1 MQMVFGCADKQVS
14 LAIVILAAGASS
26 RMGARDKLF
35 EPVDGTPILTRLVNF
50 AQGLGEVYVTLP
62 YPNHPRHDLLT
73 DTQAVPIY
81 VPDAAD
87 GMSASIKRAC
97 ATVMETSAT
106 GMMIVTGDLPDLTE
120 THFSQIYAEWCIDE
134 TRFVQ
139 AKDRDGKPGHPV
151 IIPKSGWGDIE
162 TLQGDI
168 GLRNILRKKL
178 IQYVSFKDFGPTLDL
193 DTPEAWDAWRTER

>member
-1 MQMVFGCADKQVS
+1 MT

-26 RMGARDKLF
+26 RMGTRDKLF
-35 EPVDGTPILTRLVNF
+35 EPVEGTPILTRLVNF
-50 AQGLGEVYVTLP
+50 AQGRGNVYVTLP
-62 YPNHPRHDLLT
+62 NPNHQRHDLLT

-87 GMSASIKRAC
+87 GVSASIKRAC

-106 GMMIVTGDLPDLTE
+106 GMMILTGDLPDLTE
-120 THFSQIYAEWCIDE
+120 THFSQIYAEWTKDE

-168 GLRNILRKKL
+168 GLRNILREKR
-178 IQYVSFKDFGPTLDL
+178 IEYVLFNDFGPTLDL
-193 DTPEAWDAWRTER
+193 DTPEEWDAWRATR

>member
-1 MQMVFGCADKQVS
+1 MQMVRGCGDNHLS

-26 RMGARDKLF
+26 RMRGRDKLF
-35 EPVDGTPILTRLVNF
+35 EVVEGKPILTRLVHF
-50 AQGLGEVYVTLP
+50 AQGCGAVYVTLP
-62 YPNHPRHDLLT
+62 DPNHPRHKLLT

-97 ATVMETSAT
+97 AAVSETSAK
-106 GMMIVTGDLPDLTE
+106 GMMILTGDLPDLTE
-120 THFSQIYAEWCIDE
+120 AHFAQICTEWVKDE
-134 TRFVQ
+134 TRYIQ

-151 IIPKSGWGDIE
+151 IIPKSGWNDIE

-168 GLRNILRKKL
+168 GLRNILRKKR
-178 IQYVSFKDFGPTLDL
+178 IEYVSFKDNGPTLDL
-193 DTPEAWDAWRTER
+193 DTTEEWDAWRAAR